1 MPAWVSSP
9 IHRAIVESLIRAR
22 KAVGMT
28 QRDVATKMGKPPSFV
43 AKVETIE
50 RNLSAFELVEW
61 ADAVGVS
68 AVEVLAAIETSPQA

>member
-1 MPAWVSSP
+1 
-9 IHRAIVESLIRAR
+9 
-22 KAVGMT
+22 MT